1 MMIDISNLM
10 NTLAAQRKAY
20 HSEADF
26 QHAFAWEV
34 HRQFP
39 KSSVRL
45 ERPLS
50 VNGKPL
56 HLDFFIQLT
65 NRVMAV
71 ELKYKTRKLVIEL
84 EGEAFSL
91 ANHSAQDTG
100 RYDFIKDII
109 RLENIASNLMGC
121 EGYAVLLTNDSA
133 YWKPGVPGTVD
144 EAFRLTEGRILSNS
158 MAWTEKASDGT
169 KKNREKDL
177 QLKGTYKLNWQDF
190 SVVSTESYG
199 HFRYLAV
206 HVTHRTGTTAFSC
219 SKTN

>member
-1 MMIDISNLM
+1 MVSRLATNHQRNPASNTKIDILGLM

-39 KSSVRL
+39 ESSVLL

-50 VNGKPL
+50 VNGKTL
-56 HLDFFIQLT
+56 HLDLFIQLL
-65 NRVMAV
+65 NKAMAI

-91 ANHSAQDTG
+91 ASHSALDIG
-100 RYDFIKDII
+100 RYDFIKDIV
-109 RLENIASNLMGC
+109 RLESIASNLANC

-133 YWKPGVPGTVD
+133 YWKPRTQGTVD
-144 EAFRLTEGRILSNS
+144 EAFSLTEGRTLSNS

-169 KKNREKDL
+169 KKNREKQL
-177 QLKGTYKLNWQDF
+177 QLTGSYKLNWQDF
-190 SVVSTESYG
+190 SVASTESYG
-199 HFRYLAV
+199 
-206 HVTHRTGTTAFSC
+206 
-219 SKTN
+219 